1 MSKLNVRPS
10 VAAGKFYP
18 ASSDILERETKSF
31 LAENNYYK
39 NENVFALVSPHA
51 GYKYAGPVYG
61 SAYSTIKGRKIET
74 AIIIGNSH
82 NSYFDGMSIYA
93 KGAYE
98 TPLGDVSVDSVLAEK
113 IMACDKKFIFDAQAH
128 AAEHSIEAQL
138 PFLIS
143 VMGREI
149 KIVPILMGN
158 DLMVNCNLL
167 ANVLKDIVGDRK
179 DILIIA
185 STDMSHYPPYDAAN
199 QVDNEVLEMIK
210 TGDAQRL
217 EHLLFEL
224 ETRAVPG
231 GVSFLC
237 GAGAVKTVMLLAK
250 GKGASEIEILKYMN
264 SGDAIGDRSGVVGYG
279 AVSFSFP
286 FAAKAETAQQVS
298 FSAGGEIMT
307 EEDKRSLLQ
316 IAKAS
321 VEAKVRGEHLEDLRV
336 ASDFLN
342 SKRGAFVTIKKGNDL
357 RGCIGRII
365 SDEPL
370 YKVVRE
376 MAGQAAVADSR
387 FMPVTS
393 EELARLEYEVSV
405 IGPLEKIS
413 DPYKDIVL
421 GAHGVQIRQGF
432 RSGIFLPQV
441 AKENGWDLETYMNEL
456 CADKAGISKDAWKN
470 GGAEVYRF
478 TADIIK

>member
-1 MSKLNVRPS
+1 MLNKSLRPS

-18 ASSDILERETKSF
+18 ASSDILEKETKSF

-39 NENVFALVSPHA
+39 GESVFALVSPHA

-61 SAYSTIKGRKIET
+61 SAYSTVKGRKIET

-82 NSYFDGMSIYA
+82 NSYFDGISIYA
-93 KGAYE
+93 KGEYE
-98 TPLGDVSVDSVLAEK
+98 TPFGNVLIDSALAEK
-113 IMACDKKFIFDAQAH
+113 IMARDKKFIFDIECH
-128 AAEHSIEAQL
+128 AAEHSIEVQL

-143 VMGREI
+143 ALGKNI

-167 ANVLKDIVGDRK
+167 ANVLKDIVGNRK

-185 STDMSHYPPYDAAN
+185 STDMSHYPPYDSAN
-199 QVDNEVLEMIK
+199 QVDSEVLEMIK
-210 TGDAQRL
+210 TGSADRL

-250 GKGASEIEILKYMN
+250 GKGASEITVLKYMN

-286 FAAKAETAQQVS
+286 SAGKAETEKYEALS
-298 FSAGGEIMT
+298 GIGEIMAD
-307 EEDKRSLLQ
+307 EDKRSLLQ
-316 IAKAS
+316 IAKAA

-336 ASDFLN
+336 ASPFLN
-342 SKRGAFVTIKKGNDL
+342 SKRGAFITIKNGGDL

-370 YKVVRE
+370 YKIVRE
-376 MAGQAAVADSR
+376 MAEQAAVADSR

-393 EELARLEYEVSV
+393 DELPLLKYEVSV

-441 AKENGWDLETYMNEL
+441 AKETGWDLETFMNEL
-456 CADKAGISKDAWKN
+456 CAGKAGIPKDAWKN

-478 TADIIK
+478 TADIVK